1 MSNIRTFV
9 LRIDLSRRENFE
21 RKIMK
26 KYLIA
31 VCSVAVILVTSGCVV
46 SDGQRRGGVYQQDN
60 VQYDGYYDGYYG
72 LIRAVIGEVTGSS
85 IIRIAIASTAAT
97 IQGIFAGNSSTADK
111 ASGAMTEVVRIRAII
126 TAGNMTT
133 IATTSTAGIT
143 SFADR

>member
-72 LIRAVIGEVTGSS
+72 PYTSGYWGGDGFFYYQDRDRQYRRDDSRHFRREQFNGG
-85 IIRIAIASTAAT
+85 
-97 IQGIFAGNSSTADK
+97 QGIRGNDR
-111 ASGAMTEVVRIRAII
+111 GRQDQ
-126 TAGNMTT
+126 GNYHR
-133 IATTSTAGIT
+133 GQYDD
-143 SFADR
+143 DRNNKHRRDY